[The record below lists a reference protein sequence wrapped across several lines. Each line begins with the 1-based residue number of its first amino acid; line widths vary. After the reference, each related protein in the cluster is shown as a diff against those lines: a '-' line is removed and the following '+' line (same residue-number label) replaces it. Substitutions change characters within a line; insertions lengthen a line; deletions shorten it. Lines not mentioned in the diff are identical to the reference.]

1 MYGGI
6 SFMKKVLAI
15 NSGSSSFKYKLF
27 AVPEEKVLAEGIAD
41 RVGIDGSSFEI
52 KLANGEKHEEKVAIP
67 DQETAVNLLLKALK
81 EYRVVEDLSEIAGV
95 GHRIVAGGEDFTD
108 SAIID
113 QEKLQKVYDLK
124 EYAPLH
130 NPAEGKGIEAFMKLL
145 PDVPEV
151 GVFDTS
157 FHQTLDPEHYMY
169 SIPYKYYEKYGVR
182 KYGAHGTSVR
192 YITGR
197 AAEMLE
203 RDAKDL
209 KLIVCHLGSGASVTA
224 VKNGKSYDT
233 SMGFTPLAG
242 VTMGTRSGD
251 VDPSVLQY
259 IMNKENLDINQMID
273 ILNDQSGLLGISGIS
288 SDMRDLENNSDEKA
302 VLARKI
308 FVNHIRQYI
317 GSYIVELKGVDAI
330 IFTAG
335 IGEHDAGIREEI
347 MKSFEFMG
355 LKPDYEANKSNGEKF
370 ISKPDSAIKAMIIP
384 TDEELMIERD
394 VFRLAHLS

>member
-1 MYGGI
+1 
-6 SFMKKVLAI
+6 MKKVLAI

-81 EYRVVEDLSEIAGV
+81 EYKVVEDLSEIAGV

-157 FHQTLDPEHYMY
+157 FHQTLDSEHYMY

-317 GSYIVELKGVDAI
+317 GSYIVELKGIDAI

-335 IGEHDAGIREEI
+335 IGEHDAGVREEI

-394 VFRLAHLS
+394 VVRLAHLS

>member
-1 MYGGI
+1 
-6 SFMKKVLAI
+6 MKKVLAI

-27 AVPEEKVLAEGIAD
+27 AIPEEKVLAEGIAD

-52 KLANGEKHEEKVAIP
+52 KLANGEKHEERVAIP

-81 EYRVVEDLSEIAGV
+81 EYKVVEDLSEIAGV

-197 AAEMLE
+197 AAEMLD

-370 ISKPDSAIKAMIIP
+370 ISKPDSAIRAMIIP

-394 VFRLAHLS
+394 VVRLAHLS

>member
-1 MYGGI
+1 
-6 SFMKKVLAI
+6 MKKVLAI

-27 AVPEEKVLAEGIAD
+27 AIPEEKVLAEGIAD

-81 EYRVVEDLSEIAGV
+81 EYKVVEDLSEIAGV

-169 SIPYKYYEKYGVR
+169 SVPYKYYEKYGVR

-197 AAEMLE
+197 ASEMLD

-394 VFRLAHLS
+394 VVRLAHLS

>member
-1 MYGGI
+1 
-6 SFMKKVLAI
+6 MKKVLAI

-52 KLANGEKHEEKVAIP
+52 KLANGEKHEERVAIP

-81 EYRVVEDLSEIAGV
+81 EYKVVEDLSEIAGV

-203 RDAKDL
+203 HDAKDL

-317 GSYIVELKGVDAI
+317 GSYIVELKGADAI

-394 VFRLAHLS
+394 VVRLAHLS

>member
-1 MYGGI
+1 
-6 SFMKKVLAI
+6 MKKVLAI

-81 EYRVVEDLSEIAGV
+81 EYKVVEDLSEIAGV

-355 LKPDYEANKSNGEKF
+355 LKPDYEANKSNGEKL

-394 VFRLAHLS
+394 VVRLAHLS

>member
-1 MYGGI
+1 
-6 SFMKKVLAI
+6 MKKVLAI

-27 AVPEEKVLAEGIAD
+27 ALPEEKVLAEGIAD
-41 RVGIDGSSFEI
+41 RVGIEGSSFEI
-52 KLANGEKHEEKVAIP
+52 KLANGEKHSEEVTIP

-81 EYRVVEDLSEIAGV
+81 EYKVIEDLNEIVGV
-95 GHRIVAGGEDFTD
+95 GHRIVAGGEEFTD

-113 QEKLQKVYDLK
+113 EEKLQKIYGLK

-145 PDVPEV
+145 PGVPEI

-157 FHQTLDPEHYMY
+157 FHQTLDPEHYIY

-192 YITGR
+192 YIVGR
-197 AAEMLE
+197 AAEMLGKE
-203 RDAKDL
+203 AKDL

-242 VTMGTRSGD
+242 ITMGTRSGD

-259 IMNKENLDINQMID
+259 IMNKENIDINKMID
-273 ILNDQSGLLGISGIS
+273 ILNDESGLLGISEIS
-288 SDMRDLENNSDEKA
+288 SDMRDLENNDDEKA
-302 VLARKI
+302 SLARAI
-308 FVNHIRQYI
+308 FVDRVRQYV
-317 GSYIVELKGVDAI
+317 GSYIVEMEGVDAI

-335 IGEHDAGIREEI
+335 VGEHDAGVRENI
-347 MKSFEFMG
+347 MQSLEFMG
-355 LKPDYEANKSNGEKF
+355 LDPDYDANKSNGEKF
-370 ISKPDSAIKAMIIP
+370 ITKPDSKIKAMIIP

-394 VFRLAHLS
+394 VVRLAHLS

>member
-81 EYRVVEDLSEIAGV
+81 EYKVVEDLSEIAGV

-197 AAEMLE
+197 AAEMLD

-394 VFRLAHLS
+394 VVRLAHLS

>member
-1 MYGGI
+1 
-6 SFMKKVLAI
+6 MKKVLAI

-81 EYRVVEDLSEIAGV
+81 EYKVVEDLSEIAGV

-394 VFRLAHLS
+394 VVRLAHLS